1 MVRPPGCQPR
11 PIPFRTL
18 RGSGPP
24 PLFCGAGEAP
34 IFRTCLPRGPDPIQ
48 TPEPPCVEPPHP
60 LMRLTPRPSTVAM
73 RLLPILM
80 MVVGT
85 APLQAQWIENPVAPR
100 FGVRLGS
107 LPSVSWWGDRFGPA
121 GAVPL
126 GTDLDSP
133 QAGTGLLPH
142 LAPVESLVR
151 SLSGLPDFDLRLG
164 AVRAIRSTTVVTV
177 PISLDLGLTSFLT
190 VGATVPFV
198 RRRTEADVRFS
209 PPGATTGFNPALGD
223 PGGVDAFLTSFL
235 GSLQEGQGL
244 VDTLCGSDP
253 ASDGCLTGQ
262 AALAE
267 GTALLEGLEL
277 LYRGSPLVPLLESTA
292 GSGILDRFAA
302 VVQALGGL
310 GVQLPDGTP
319 PLAGAPLDAEGFALL
334 TSARQYGIALDTLG
348 TQQRSWEPGDTD
360 VHATVRIL
368 ERVDR
373 DTTGAFLGRTF
384 LAGGVVARVPTG
396 EPAAASAPFDPG
408 TGGGSL
414 DLTLRLLGDL
424 ARPRWGVGVDARYT
438 RRGTAELERRV
449 AAPEGVLAG
458 LSLLRPVERSGGH
471 LLSVQAAPRMALTPD
486 FGVGVSYRFT
496 RLAGD
501 RYRIRPS
508 PGAPPISLPLDPTP
522 PDPSVLA
529 QGSQGTLHHL
539 GFQVGYT
546 SVNASR
552 DGRATGRAFDVF
564 VRYDRAVASG
574 GGIRSPRTHTF
585 QGGVTLHL
593 GGS

>member
-11 PIPFRTL
+11 PVPFRAL
-18 RGSGPP
+18 WRSGPP

-34 IFRTCLPRGPDPIQ
+34 IFQTPLPREPEPIQ
-48 TPEPPCVEPPHP
+48 PREPPCVESAHPP
-60 LMRLTPRPSTVAM
+60 MRLSPRPSSIAL
-73 RLLPILM
+73 RLLPLLIGL
-80 MVVGT
+80 VGA

-107 LPSVSWWGDRFGPA
+107 LPSVSWWGERFGPG

-151 SLSGLPDFDLRLG
+151 SLSGLPDFDLTLG

-177 PISLDLGLTSFLT
+177 PISLDVGLTSFLT
-190 VGATVPFV
+190 VGVTVPFV
-198 RRRTEADVRFS
+198 RRRTEADVRFA
-209 PPGATTGFNPALGD
+209 PPGANTGFNPALGD
-223 PGGVDAFLTSFL
+223 PGGVDAFLASFL

-244 VDTLCGSDP
+244 VDTLCGNDP
-253 ASDGCLTGQ
+253 GSDGCLAGQ

-267 GTALLEGLEL
+267 GSALLEGLEL
-277 LYRGSPLVPLLESTA
+277 LYRGSPVVPLLESTA
-292 GSGILDRFAA
+292 GSGIVDRFAA
-302 VVQALGGL
+302 IVQALGGL
-310 GVQLPDGTP
+310 GAQLPDGAP
-319 PLAGAPLDAEGFALL
+319 PLADSPLDAEGFALL
-334 TSARQYGIALDTLG
+334 ASARQYGIGLDTLG

-360 VHATVRIL
+360 VHATIRIL

-373 DTTGAFLGRTF
+373 DTTGTFRGRTF
-384 LAGGVVARVPTG
+384 LAGGVIARIPTG

-414 DLTLRLLGDL
+414 DLTLHLLGDL
-424 ARPRWGVGVDARYT
+424 ARPRWGLGVDARYT

-471 LLSVQAAPRMALTPD
+471 LFSVQAAPRLALTQD
-486 FGVGVSYRFT
+486 FGIGLAYRFT
-496 RLAGD
+496 SVTGD
-501 RYRIRPS
+501 RYRIRPVS
-508 PGAPPISLPLDPTP
+508 GETPISLPLDPTP

-552 DGRATGRAFDVF
+552 DGRASGRAFDVF
-564 VRYDRAVASG
+564 VRYDRAIAAG
-574 GGIRSPRTHTF
+574 GGIRSPRTNTF

-593 GGS
+593 GGF

>member
-11 PIPFRTL
+11 PIPFGTL
-18 RGSGPP
+18 RRSGPP

-34 IFRTCLPRGPDPIQ
+34 IFRIPLPREPEPIQ
-48 TPEPPCVEPPHP
+48 PREPPCVESAHP
-60 LMRLTPRPSTVAM
+60 LMRLSPRPSTIAL
-73 RLLPILM
+73 RLLPFLIGL
-80 MVVGT
+80 VGA
-85 APLQAQWIENPVAPR
+85 APIQAQWIENPVAPR

-107 LPSVSWWGDRFGPA
+107 LPSVSWWGERFGPG

-190 VGATVPFV
+190 VGATVPFL
-198 RRRTEADVRFS
+198 RRRTEADVRFTPS
-209 PPGATTGFNPALGD
+209 GATTGFNPALAD
-223 PGGVDAFLTSFL
+223 PEGVDAFLLSFGGTL
-235 GSLQEGQGL
+235 AEGRAL
-244 VDTLCGSDP
+244 VDALCGSDP
-253 ASDGCLTGQ
+253 ASDGCLDGQ
-262 AALAE
+262 AALTDGE
-267 GTALLEGLEL
+267 ALLEGLEI
-277 LYRGSPLVPLLESTA
+277 LYRGSPVAPLTESLSGGRILV
-292 GSGILDRFAA
+292 RFATIA
-302 VVQALGGL
+302 QALGAL
-310 GVQLPDGTP
+310 GAQSPVDLP
-319 PLAGAPLDAEGFALL
+319 PLADSPLDAEGFALL

-360 VHATVRIL
+360 LHATLRLL

-373 DTTGAFLGRTF
+373 DTTGAFTGRTF
-384 LAGGVVARVPTG
+384 LAAGVIARIPTG
-396 EPAAASAPFDPG
+396 EPAPASDPFDPG

-414 DLTLRLLGDL
+414 DMTLRLLGDL

-471 LLSVQAAPRMALTPD
+471 MLSVQAAPRLAVTQD
-486 FGVGVSYRFT
+486 FGIGVAYRFT
-496 RLAGD
+496 SLSGD
-501 RYRIRPS
+501 RYRILPF

-522 PDPSVLA
+522 PDPAVLA
-529 QGSQGTLHHL
+529 QRSQGTLHHL
-539 GFQVGYT
+539 GFQVAYT

-564 VRYDRAVASG
+564 VRYDRAIAAG
-574 GGIRSPRTHTF
+574 GGIRSPRTNTF

-593 GGS
+593 GGF